1 MYKYAI
7 IGLGGLG
14 KLHLGNLLKLE
25 TERGDIKLC
34 AVCATSPASLKS
46 NVKLNIG
53 DVDTSSFDFSDCN
66 FYTDYKELIDKEK
79 PDFIVSGLP
88 TYMHEEASVYAL
100 ERGVHVFS
108 EKPMALTKE
117 SCENMLNAAKKSGCK
132 LMIGQCL
139 RFDPIF
145 KEIKK
150 YIDEE
155 TFGKARRAEFSR
167 YSQTPVW
174 SKNDWLLNPAQS
186 GGCILDMHVHDVD
199 LINYFFGL
207 PNSLDSVITESK
219 VKLESVFTRY
229 FYDNLLVT
237 ASADWSF
244 PQTFPFE
251 PRCIIHF
258 ERATVCVSGGKL
270 TVYTDEKAI
279 SPTLTGEDCYIE
291 EMRAFIKFALDNKPS
306 SVISPE
312 SVFNS
317 VILALHEV
325 ESARTGNKINL

>member
-25 TERGDIKLC
+25 AERGDIKLC

-53 DVDTSSFDFSDCN
+53 DVDTSSFDFSGCN

-117 SCENMLNAAKKSGCK
+117 SCGNMLNAAKKSGSK

-155 TFGKARRAEFSR
+155 TFGKVRRAEFSR

-174 SKNDWLLNPAQS
+174 SKNNWLLDPAQS

-199 LINYFFGL
+199 LINYFFGM
-207 PNSLDSVITESK
+207 PNSLDSVITETK

-229 FYDNLLVT
+229 FYDELLVT

-251 PRCIIHF
+251 QRCITHF
-258 ERATVCVSGGKL
+258 EKATVCVLGGQL
-270 TVYTDEKAI
+270 TVYTDDEAFTP
-279 SPTLTGEDCYIE
+279 SLSGDDCYIE
-291 EMRAFIKFALDNKPS
+291 EMRAFIKLVIDNESCP
-306 SVISPE
+306 VISPE

-317 VILALHEV
+317 INLALCES
-325 ESARTGNKINL
+325 ESARSKKMISL